1 MSQKYKNF
9 LLLSIKPFRMNQLA
23 KYIMGISIALII
35 CFLAWYFS
43 NILIYILVSAVLS
56 IIGKPLNNLLL
67 KIRLGKHFMPNSL
80 AAGLTLMLLVAVF
93 FSLFFLITPLVGQLM
108 SNISNIDFQ
117 SLGKDL
123 SPMLDQ
129 FNALLHKWFPALD
142 PAFKVEDVVINQ
154 FDGLVDV
161 GVITNIFNSLTTII
175 IQFGLA
181 VFVII
186 FISYFFIKEENMFN
200 DMVLAL
206 FPDKYVENVSRALDS
221 INKLLAR
228 YFIGISIEAI
238 LITIINSLSLH
249 YIAGVSW
256 SLSVAVSFLAGV
268 LNVIPYIGPL
278 TGGAFGTI
286 MAFVERGVTTPGGG
300 KFILMVALIFLIAHQ
315 IDVFVFQPFIYS
327 NSVKAH
333 PLEIFLVILIA
344 GSIGGIIGML
354 VAIPAYT
361 VIRVFAREFFSNLK
375 LVQKLTDN
383 I

>member
-1 MSQKYKNF
+1 
-9 LLLSIKPFRMNQLA
+9 MNQLA
-23 KYIMGISIALII
+23 KYIVGISIALVI

-56 IIGKPLNNLLL
+56 VIGKPLKMLLL
-67 KIRLGKHFMPNSL
+67 RIKFWKYKMPDNL
-80 AAGLTLMLLVAVF
+80 ASGITLIALVAVF

-108 SNISNIDFQ
+108 SSISAIDFPALGDEL
-117 SLGKDL
+117 SLPL
-123 SPMLDQ
+123 NQ
-129 FNALLHKWFPALD
+129 FNATLHKWFPALD
-142 PAFKVEDVVINQ
+142 PTFRVEGVFVSQ
-154 FDGLVDV
+154 FENIVNV
-161 GVITNIFNSLTTII
+161 GVITEVFNSLASII
-175 IQFGLA
+175 IEFGLA

-186 FISYFFIKEENMFN
+186 FITYFFIKEENMFN

-206 FPDKYVENVSRALDS
+206 FPDKYVNNVSRALSS

-228 YFIGISIEAI
+228 YFIGISLEAI
-238 LITIINSLSLH
+238 LITTINSLALH
-249 YIAGVSW
+249 FVGGVSL
-256 SLSVAVSFLAGV
+256 SLAIAVSFLAGV

-278 TGGAFGTI
+278 TGGAFGTV
-286 MAFVERGVTTPGGG
+286 MAFVEYGVNTPGASS
-300 KFILMVALIFLIAHQ
+300 FILGVILIFVITHL

-333 PLEIFLVILIA
+333 PLEIFIVILIA
-344 GSIGGIIGML
+344 GSIAGIIGML

-361 VIRVFAREFFSNLK
+361 VIRVFAREFLSHFK